1 MTGER
6 DNPAG
11 EPSENSRSARGTQRR
26 GVYGRGGRGGRGG
39 SVRLG
44 DRFGIRRFGAGAHG
58 FSLLS
63 STTTRGGRQRGS
75 STMGRRAPGWRPAA
89 TDYND
94 TTLPGLTGNNIP
106 TPRAEGA
113 ESFEMSD
120 LWSTLPRNS
129 QPQHSGPTPSHSSHE
144 NENDRL
150 LTGQRDGS
158 GLPIASETHLLS
170 RIETALY
177 TTDNATCLR
186 LLEDAARIDHRL
198 GALLLQSSS
207 YYNLLSRQFEAS
219 QPTGRQAMDDV
230 KKKGKI
236 FFLLRKGLQD
246 GYIGTE
252 DERELF
258 GLLAELHISS
268 AQTISSLTDSER
280 MQE

>member
-1 MTGER
+1 
-6 DNPAG
+6 
-11 EPSENSRSARGTQRR
+11 
-26 GVYGRGGRGGRGG
+26 
-39 SVRLG
+39 
-44 DRFGIRRFGAGAHG
+44 
-58 FSLLS
+58 
-63 STTTRGGRQRGS
+63 
-75 STMGRRAPGWRPAA
+75 
-89 TDYND
+89 
-94 TTLPGLTGNNIP
+94 
-106 TPRAEGA
+106 
-113 ESFEMSD
+113 MSD

-150 LTGQRDGS
+150 LTGQRDGL